1 MTDPTKKMP
10 RTTSASDHDILL
22 AAHKTIPLSRI
33 AVVAVSSDVTMKV
46 RFVDLNGN
54 TASGTMTLTSATAS
68 SLLGLVASMQLGLDL
83 TGSINLN
90 NWPDGLHWVSLQGN
104 APFYLNGGAN
114 PSDYTVTHTPDSDDW
129 TIPANTE
136 VRLP

>member
-1 MTDPTKKMP
+1 MP

-33 AVVAVSSDVTMKV
+33 AVVAVSSDVTMKA

-54 TASGTMTLTSATAS
+54 TASGTATVTSATAS

-83 TGSINLN
+83 TGTLN
-90 NWPDGLHWVSLQGN
+90 KTNWPDGLHWVSLEGDN
-104 APFYLNGGAN
+104 AFYLNGGAN
-114 PSDYTVTHTPDSDDW
+114 PSDYTVTHTPGAADW
-129 TIPANTE
+129 TIAANTE

>member
-1 MTDPTKKMP
+1 MP

-46 RFVDLNGN
+46 RCITMNGN
-54 TASGTMTLTSATAS
+54 TASGTMTLTSATAL
-68 SLLGLVASMQLGLDL
+68 SLLGVIASVGIDL
-83 TGSINLN
+83 TGSISGVLSSSGIDGFHWFSLEGN
-90 NWPDGLHWVSLQGN
+90 N
-104 APFYLNGGAN
+104 AFYLNGGADPN
-114 PSDYTVTHTPDSDDW
+114 DPASVLYDPDSSDW
-129 TIPANTE
+129 TIAANTE